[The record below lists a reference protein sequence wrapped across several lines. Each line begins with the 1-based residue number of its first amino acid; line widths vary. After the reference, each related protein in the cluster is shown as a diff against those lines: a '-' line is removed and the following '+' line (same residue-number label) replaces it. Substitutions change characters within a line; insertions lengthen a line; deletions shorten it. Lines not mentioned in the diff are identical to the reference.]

1 MWNAIKWV
9 VSAIAAVLLLALLL
23 TALVGAGVFAVVG
36 GAVVFAGIV
45 ILLLAK
51 EVKGLLDK

>member
-23 TALVGAGVFAVVG
+23 SALVGAGIFAVIG
-36 GAVVFAGIV
+36 GAVVFTGVV